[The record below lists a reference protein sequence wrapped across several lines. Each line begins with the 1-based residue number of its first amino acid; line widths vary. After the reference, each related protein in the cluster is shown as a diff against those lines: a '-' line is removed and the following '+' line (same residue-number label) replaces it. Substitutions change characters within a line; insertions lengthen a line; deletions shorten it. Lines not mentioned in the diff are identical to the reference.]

1 VTGLAVFRRP
11 LYPPPMNRPLIIAPS
26 ILSADFGRIAEE
38 SAAIAEAGGDWLH
51 LDVMDGAFVPN
62 ISFGPAVVA
71 AVRKVTDKPL
81 DVHLMI
87 SDPDS
92 YIAAFAEAG
101 ANRMTVHVEAVR
113 HLNRTLA
120 AIRGLGCKAG
130 VAINPAT
137 SEEAVRYSVDAA
149 DLVLVMSVNPGFGGQ
164 SFLPFVVDKISRVR
178 ALLGDRPVEI
188 EVDGGITPATAEQVV
203 AAGANAL
210 VAGSAAFAGGAGAYR
225 ANIDALRAGAERG
238 RSKAGV

>member
-1 VTGLAVFRRP
+1 MT
-11 LYPPPMNRPLIIAPS
+11 RPLIIAPS

-51 LDVMDGAFVPN
+51 LDVMDGSFVPN

-87 SDPDS
+87 SDPDT

-120 AIRGLGCKAG
+120 AIDAPAG
-130 VAINPAT
+130 AEPADSYRYDPMNPVQT
-137 SEEAVRYSVDAA
+137 IGGGDCCNGGVV
-149 DLVLVMSVNPGFGGQ
+149 VPGAFDQ
-164 SFLPFVVDKISRVR
+164 
-178 ALLGDRPVEI
+178 RPVE
-188 EVDGGITPATAEQVV
+188 VRQDVLVYTSDVLKQP
-203 AAGANAL
+203 L
-210 VAGSAAFAGGAGAYR
+210 SVAGF
-225 ANIDALRAGAERG
+225 IDAVLHVASDAKDTDFAVKLVDVDADGTA
-238 RSKAGV
+238 